1 MKYSEYLI
9 RRLQVHGYT
18 HCFFLAGGN
27 SMHLL
32 DAARQNMVCIPFVHE
47 VSATIACEY
56 FNALRPIGSG
66 KAFVLVTAGPGLT
79 NAVTAIAGA
88 FLESRELL
96 VVGGQVKSTDLSRGQ
111 VRQRGIQEIDGC
123 SIVAPISKIA
133 LRLEIPLVD
142 EELDNVLLETSKD
155 RPGPVFLEIC
165 LDTQAANVDRDPT
178 QALSDGLFMTAKQDL
193 PSGSVENVIEI
204 LSTCERPILLVGGG
218 FDKSATQ
225 ALLNFLERN
234 PLPVMT
240 TWNGADRIP
249 ADHPNYAGRPNTWGQ
264 RRSNIVLQQADV
276 VLSLG
281 SRLGLQQT
289 GFNWQEFAPLAK
301 VIQVD
306 IDEAELTKGHPHVDL
321 PIVADAAIFLEK
333 ISSISLQNFSHWNT
347 FVRSVIDSIPLSEEA
362 NVVSAPFINSYEF
375 VEALSEAANSDDVI
389 VPCSSGGAFTVM
401 MQTFQMK
408 ADQRMLSNKGL
419 ASMGYGLAGAI
430 GASIANP
437 TKRTILVEGDGG
449 FSQNLQELATVT
461 RHGLPLK
468 MFLFANDGYASI
480 RMTQKNYF
488 GGEYLGCDISTGL
501 GFPNWKSLAAAF
513 DIEYLELTPELW
525 KAPLFRTSWNTTK
538 PSLYIVPIDPEQ
550 TYYPKISSRVTESGS
565 MQSAPLHLMSPD
577 LDSKT
582 SKKVLRYLTC

>member
-1 MKYSEYLI
+1 
-9 RRLQVHGYT
+9 
-18 HCFFLAGGN
+18 
-27 SMHLL
+27 
-32 DAARQNMVCIPFVHE
+32 RQNMVCIPFVHE

-96 VVGGQVKSTDLSRGQ
+96 VIGGQVKSTDLSRGQ

-123 SIVAPISKIA
+123 SIVSPISKIA
-133 LRLEIPLVD
+133 LRLELPLVD
-142 EELDNVLLETSKD
+142 GELDNVLLETSKD

-165 LDTQAANVDRDPT
+165 LDTQAANVDSDPLRPLNNHFST
-178 QALSDGLFMTAKQDL
+178 KAKQDL
-193 PSGSVENVIEI
+193 PKATVERAIEI
-204 LSTCERPILLVGGG
+204 LSRCERPILLVGGG
-218 FDKSATQ
+218 FDRSATQ
-225 ALLNFLERN
+225 TLLDFVERN

-276 VLSLG
+276 ILALG

-321 PIVADAAIFLEK
+321 PIVADAARLLDT
-333 ISSISLQNFSHWNT
+333 ISTISLPDFSQWNV
-347 FVRSVIDSIPLSEEA
+347 FVRSVINSIPLSETA
-362 NVVSAPFINSYEF
+362 NRVAAPFINSYEF
-375 VEALSEAANSDDVI
+375 VEALSEAADSDDVI

-401 MQTFQMK
+401 MQTFQLK
-408 ADQRMLSNKGL
+408 VDQRMLSNKGL

-449 FSQNLQELATVT
+449 FSQNLQELATVS

-468 MFLFANDGYASI
+468 MFLFANNGYASI

-488 GGEYLGCDISTGL
+488 GGEYLGCDTSTGL
-501 GFPNWKSLAAAF
+501 GFPDWKSLATAF
-513 DIEYLELTPELW
+513 EIEYLELTPELW
-525 KAPLFRTSWNTTK
+525 GSRHLQKSWSSRK
-538 PSLYIVPIDPEQ
+538 PSLYVVPIDPEQ
-550 TYYPKISSRVTESGS
+550 TYFPKISSRVTENGS
-565 MQSAPLHLMSPD
+565 MQSAPLHLMTPD
-577 LDSKT
+577 LDPTT
-582 SKKVLRYLTC
+582 SEKVFRYLTY

>member
-1 MKYSEYLI
+1 
-9 RRLQVHGYT
+9 
-18 HCFFLAGGN
+18 
-27 SMHLL
+27 MHLL

-123 SIVAPISKIA
+123 SIVSPISKIA
-133 LRLEIPLVD
+133 LRLELPLVD
-142 EELDNVLLETSKD
+142 GELDNLLLETSKD

-165 LDTQAANVDRDPT
+165 LDTQAANVDSDP
-178 QALSDGLFMTAKQDL
+178 LRPLNNLFSTKAKQDL
-193 PSGSVENVIEI
+193 PKATVERAIEI
-204 LSTCERPILLVGGG
+204 LSRCERPILLVGGG
-218 FDKSATQ
+218 LDRSATQ
-225 ALLNFLERN
+225 TLLDFVERN

-276 VLSLG
+276 ILALG

-321 PIVADAAIFLEK
+321 PIVADAARLLDT
-333 ISSISLQNFSHWNT
+333 ISTISLPDFSQWNV
-347 FVRSVIDSIPLSEEA
+347 FVRSVINSIPLSETA
-362 NVVSAPFINSYEF
+362 NRVAAPFINSYEF
-375 VEALSEAANSDDVI
+375 VEALSEAADSDDVI

-401 MQTFQMK
+401 MQTFQLK
-408 ADQRMLSNKGL
+408 VDQRMLSNKGL

-449 FSQNLQELATVT
+449 FSQNLQELATVS

-468 MFLFANDGYASI
+468 MFLFANNGYASI

-488 GGEYLGCDISTGL
+488 GGEYLGCDTSTGL
-501 GFPNWKSLAAAF
+501 GFPDWKSLATAF
-513 DIEYLELTPELW
+513 EIEYLELTPELW
-525 KAPLFRTSWNTTK
+525 GSRHLQKSWSSRK
-538 PSLYIVPIDPEQ
+538 PSLYVVPIDPEQ
-550 TYYPKISSRVTESGS
+550 TYFPKISSRVTENGS
-565 MQSAPLHLMSPD
+565 MQSAPLHLMTPD
-577 LDSKT
+577 LDPTT
-582 SKKVLRYLTC
+582 SEKVFRYLTY